1 LITVIIMIDD
11 RPDGPRMLDKV
22 RLDQSPDLVQL
33 SMQYSQVLVY
43 GIGALMTHMIMA
55 VIQ

>member
-1 LITVIIMIDD
+1 MIDD